1 MMFLSWPSETDVFQK
16 PPGVCR
22 DRDLPPT
29 VMIDDRATAIICRCR
44 ADGGQTVRVRPGW
57 YDDRRDRARR
67 GDPPNRIGP
76 DLTAAVRNCTASRG
90 GPA

>member
-1 MMFLSWPSETDVFQK
+1 MFLSWPSETDVFQK
-16 PPGVCR
+16 PPGVCL
-22 DRDLPPT
+22 DRDLPPS

-44 ADGGQTVRVRPGW
+44 ADGG
-57 YDDRRDRARR
+57 RDRARR